1 MNVQLQHQISN
12 YISVNSNRSVFSA
25 VQTNSNAVYGTR
37 LLHGMWHLGIHYDD
51 LEICNGQGVFK
62 NGISK
67 LQEQLNMLKNYKKD
81 ELVIN
86 SRIVNVDEVIVYPNP
101 AVNQITVAYNINIK
115 EKAKFAIYD
124 LLGRERIKTNFDGLV
139 NKAIVNVSG
148 LETGVYLYTLQKQDQ
163 TTFTGKLIKE

>member
-37 LLHGMWHLGIHYDD
+37 LLHGMWHWGIHYDD

-67 LQEQLNMLKNYKKD
+67 LQEQLNMLKNYKKY
-81 ELVIN
+81 EQV
-86 SRIVNVDEVIVYPNP
+86 
-101 AVNQITVAYNINIK
+101 K
-115 EKAKFAIYD
+115 KK
-124 LLGRERIKTNFDGLV
+124 
-139 NKAIVNVSG
+139 
-148 LETGVYLYTLQKQDQ
+148 
-163 TTFTGKLIKE
+163 